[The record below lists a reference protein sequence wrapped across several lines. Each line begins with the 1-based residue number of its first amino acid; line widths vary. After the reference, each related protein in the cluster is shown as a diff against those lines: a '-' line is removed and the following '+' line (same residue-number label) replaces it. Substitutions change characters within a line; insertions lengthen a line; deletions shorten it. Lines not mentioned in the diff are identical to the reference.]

1 MYEYELLSRQAELWL
16 SDAIA
21 TEPINANDMAMIEY
35 DRKCRQFQQKRSTQ
49 PQPRRQ
55 GKDEKLA
62 WRRGK
67 VEYFTPNCER
77 KFAPP
82 LPPNICF
89 PEITSEDICSLLT
102 VMVMASIQGYV
113 RDNISG
119 AQNVLH
125 SCQPTLSRCLPT
137 GFRDTP
143 RPEIKRHWLPD
154 EWRHLRLVFPAY
166 GDRTVVCASCNFSHA
181 YAKSWGANRIWIIE
195 SGKAPLDISC
205 SVIQQQGPSIYE
217 YCSISRA

>member
-1 MYEYELLSRQAELWL
+1 MSEISADSEHAATPTR
-16 SDAIA
+16 AILCDEGK
-21 TEPINANDMAMIEY
+21 TKNWRDVVE
-35 DRKCRQFQQKRSTQ
+35 KSSTL
-49 PQPRRQ
+49 RRTVS
-55 GKDEKLA
+55 GNL
-62 WRRGK
+62 
-67 VEYFTPNCER
+67 P
-77 KFAPP
+77 PP

-181 YAKSWGANRIWIIE
+181 YAKSWGANRIRIIE

-205 SVIQQQGPSIYE
+205 SVIQQQGPSIY
-217 YCSISRA
+217 CSISRA